1 MLHVPMERFMPSVF
15 RVPLARFMGTLI
27 TRSRKRRQAEKKHLT
42 MKDLYNQLV
51 SDTQAYLKT
60 RYQLLQVRSI
70 EQTSQLLGLIITLFA
85 MTAIVV
91 IGLIFLAIAL
101 AAWLE
106 QWLPMW
112 ASYLVIAGAMLLIAL
127 GLFWGRRLWFVRPIE
142 KHLGELVTTDN
153 RPLNL
158 QKQSL
163 ENQATMQQEL
173 LQRDINA
180 IRQEWSLVERV
191 LKIIKSIIS

>member
-1 MLHVPMERFMPSVF
+1 MN
-15 RVPLARFMGTLI
+15 TTI
-27 TRSRKRRQAEKKHLT
+27 
-42 MKDLYNQLV
+42 YNQLLT
-51 SDTQAYLKT
+51 DTQKYIQTQYK
-60 RYQLLQVRSI
+60 LLQVKGV
-70 EQTSQLLGLIITLFA
+70 EQTSRLIGVVITIVM

-127 GLFWGRRLWFVRPIE
+127 LVYWGRTLWFVRPIE
-142 KHLGELVTTDN
+142 KHLSDVVMDDTS
-153 RPLNL
+153 PVKK

-163 ENQATMQQEL
+163 ETQSSVQREL
-173 LQRDINA
+173 LQRDMNA
-180 IRQEWSLVERV
+180 IHQEWLQLERILQAIRNV
-191 LKIIKSIIS
+191 IS

>member
-1 MLHVPMERFMPSVF
+1 
-15 RVPLARFMGTLI
+15 
-27 TRSRKRRQAEKKHLT
+27 
-42 MKDLYNQLV
+42 MKDFYNQLL

-60 RYQLLQVRSI
+60 QYQLLQVRSI

-91 IGLIFLAIAL
+91 VGLIFLAIAL

-112 ASYLVIAGAMLLIAL
+112 ASYLVIAGVMLLIAL
-127 GLFWGRRLWFVRPIE
+127 GVFWGGRLWFVRPIE
-142 KHLGELVTTDN
+142 KHLGEVILN
-153 RPLNL
+153 NSQPLKK

-163 ENQATMQQEL
+163 DSQSSMQREL
-173 LQRDINA
+173 LERDLAEVRRDWFQVQQIWQM
-180 IRQEWSLVERV
+180 IQGLF
-191 LKIIKSIIS
+191 

>member
-1 MLHVPMERFMPSVF
+1 
-15 RVPLARFMGTLI
+15 
-27 TRSRKRRQAEKKHLT
+27 
-42 MKDLYNQLV
+42 MKDFYNQLL
-51 SDTQAYLKT
+51 SDTQAYIKT
-60 RYQLLQVRSI
+60 QYQLLQVRSI

-127 GLFWGRRLWFVRPIE
+127 GVLCGRRLWFVRPIE
-142 KHLGELVTTDN
+142 KHLGEVVMDN
-153 RPLNL
+153 PQSLNQ

-163 ENQATMQQEL
+163 ENQSSMQREL
-173 LQRDINA
+173 LERDVA
-180 IRQEWSLVERV
+180 EIRRDWSQVQQIWQMIRGL
-191 LKIIKSIIS
+191 LKGGIDKDVR

>member
-1 MLHVPMERFMPSVF
+1 
-15 RVPLARFMGTLI
+15 
-27 TRSRKRRQAEKKHLT
+27 
-42 MKDLYNQLV
+42 MKDFYNQLL

-60 RYQLLQVRSI
+60 QYQLLQVRSI
-70 EQTSQLLGLIITLFA
+70 EQTSQLLGLIIALFA
-85 MTAIVV
+85 ITAIVV

-127 GLFWGRRLWFVRPIE
+127 GVLWGRRLWFVRPIE
-142 KHLGELVTTDN
+142 KHLGEVVMDN
-153 RPLNL
+153 PQSLNQ

-163 ENQATMQQEL
+163 ESQSSMQREL
-173 LQRDINA
+173 LERDVA
-180 IRQEWSLVERV
+180 EIRRDWSQVQQIWQMIRGL
-191 LKIIKSIIS
+191 LKGGIDKDVR

>member
-1 MLHVPMERFMPSVF
+1 
-15 RVPLARFMGTLI
+15 
-27 TRSRKRRQAEKKHLT
+27 
-42 MKDLYNQLV
+42 MKDLYNQLLT
-51 SDTQAYLKT
+51 DIQAYMKSQF
-60 RYQLLQVRSI
+60 QLLQLRSI

-85 MTAIVV
+85 ITAIVV

-127 GLFWGRRLWFVRPIE
+127 GVLWGRRLWFVRPIE
-142 KHLGELVTTDN
+142 KHLGKVVLDN
-153 RPLNL
+153 PQSLKQ

-163 ENQATMQQEL
+163 ENQSSMQRELLERDMAEVRRSWAQMQQL
-173 LQRDINA
+173 WQMFQGLFR
-180 IRQEWSLVERV
+180 
-191 LKIIKSIIS
+191 

>member
-1 MLHVPMERFMPSVF
+1 MNP
-15 RVPLARFMGTLI
+15 T
-27 TRSRKRRQAEKKHLT
+27 
-42 MKDLYNQLV
+42 LYNQLL

-60 RYQLLQVRSI
+60 QYQLLQVHSI

-112 ASYLVIAGAMLLIAL
+112 ASYLVIAGTMLVIAL
-127 GLFWGRRLWFVRPIE
+127 AIFWGKKWWFVRPIE
-142 KHLGELVTTDN
+142 KHLSEVVLDDTT
-153 RPLNL
+153 LL
-158 QKQSL
+158 TKQKQSI
-163 ENQATMQQEL
+163 ESQSTMQREL
-173 LQRDINA
+173 LQRDINT
-180 IRQEWSLVERV
+180 IQQEWVQIERI
-191 LKIIKSIIS
+191 LQLIREFIS

>member
-1 MLHVPMERFMPSVF
+1 
-15 RVPLARFMGTLI
+15 
-27 TRSRKRRQAEKKHLT
+27 
-42 MKDLYNQLV
+42 MKDFYNQLL

-60 RYQLLQVRSI
+60 QYQLLQVRSI

-127 GLFWGRRLWFVRPIE
+127 GVFLGRRLWFVRPIE
-142 KHLGELVTTDN
+142 KHLGKVLMDN
-153 RPLNL
+153 PQPLK
-158 QKQSL
+158 KQRQAI
-163 ENQATMQQEL
+163 ENQSAMQREL
-173 LQRDINA
+173 LERDIA
-180 IRQEWSLVERV
+180 EIRRDWSQVQRLFSLLRDILSPKV
-191 LKIIKSIIS
+191 